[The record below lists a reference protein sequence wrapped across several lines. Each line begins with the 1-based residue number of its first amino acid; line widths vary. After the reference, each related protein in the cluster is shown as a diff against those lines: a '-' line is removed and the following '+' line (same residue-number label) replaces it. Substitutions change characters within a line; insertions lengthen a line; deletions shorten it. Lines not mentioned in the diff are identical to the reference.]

1 MMHLCRILKLIRSTM
16 RGTSGMAFIETLVAL
31 VVLGAVSVAFLSGLA
46 TTSRASMIV
55 DEQTTAESLVRSQM
69 EWVKKIS
76 YTYEATEYSPQP
88 ISSSDDYIGYSA
100 SIAAERL
107 HVPDDGIQKV
117 TVTITHY
124 NKEVI
129 ELVGYKVD
137 R

>member
-1 MMHLCRILKLIRSTM
+1 
-16 RGTSGMAFIETLVAL
+16 MALLETLVAL
-31 VVLGAVSVAFLSGLA
+31 AVLGSVSVAFLSGLA

-55 DEQTTAESLVRSQM
+55 DEQTTAESLARSQM

-88 ISSSDDYIGYSA
+88 IFSGDDYIGYSA

-117 TVTITHY
+117 TVIITHY

>member
-1 MMHLCRILKLIRSTM
+1 MHLCRILKLIRSTI
-16 RGTSGMAFIETLVAL
+16 RGTSGMALIETLVAL

-55 DEQTTAESLVRSQM
+55 DEQTTAESLARSQM
-69 EWVKKIS
+69 EWIKKIS

-107 HVPDDGIQKV
+107 NIPDDGIQKV

-129 ELVGYKVD
+129 ELAGYKVD

>member
-1 MMHLCRILKLIRSTM
+1 M

-31 VVLGAVSVAFLSGLA
+31 VVLGVVSVAFLSGLA

>member
-1 MMHLCRILKLIRSTM
+1 MHLCRILKLIRSTM
-16 RGTSGMAFIETLVAL
+16 RGTSGMVFIETLVAL